1 MEREQGSGISE
12 TVKVVRTPFARL
24 DVAFVFLIALL
35 PIVGELLVTL
45 RNLKSSW
52 DDGAITAAFAQTLAH
67 SGRIALTPTSVT
79 VEGFSS
85 VTWFLLLSIPALV
98 THHPDIVLVSMK
110 ALSALFA
117 ALSLVVLY
125 AIARRQ
131 FAAPSSG
138 FVALLLFAFSLTVL
152 NEIRD
157 GMEMNLATF
166 LLLLL
171 FHILTREQDRG
182 RVLYASLT
190 GWLLLLT
197 RFESPLQL
205 GLLAIGLLYAA
216 YLQTQTAT
224 AEPGSALKSMPH
236 GATRKDILL
245 AGALILLGFVLIEV
259 WRHHTFGVWM
269 PNTVYAKRHAPY
281 SEPLHSAAAIQTR
294 WNASREPFAVL
305 EIPFVLAALA
315 TFLALGRKRF
325 YATELGRMHPA
336 VWTLAFGCFLVGGL
350 IGENWGYSGRMASA
364 TIPFLILALVGIC
377 ADATRG
383 RRLLLGL
390 FALALVAQAGAWL
403 TAFRHPVSLVHID
416 SVEPIGRGADSIR
429 LALHQE
435 HLVSM
440 ISDVGGPALCCEKLT
455 VLDSGLLANPSL
467 SHTGWEGFVR
477 QFHAVN
483 PDLVETHTVW
493 ALESHIYENG
503 LLDQYSM
510 VAADGR
516 RFFVRD
522 DLYQQLLAEHA
533 GPILPVQ
540 SVPACMSSLDYP
552 PDAAFSLT
560 KHTCLVLNGTN

>member
-1 MEREQGSGISE
+1 MEREQGSGIAE
-12 TVKVVRTPFARL
+12 TARVARTLFARA
-24 DVAFVFLIALL
+24 DVAFLCLIALL
-35 PIVGELLVTL
+35 PVVAELLVTI
-45 RNLKSSW
+45 RHLKSSW

-85 VTWFLLLSIPALV
+85 ITWFLLLSVPAFV
-98 THHPDIVLVSMK
+98 THHPEVILAWMK

-117 ALSLVVLY
+117 ALSLVVFY
-125 AIARRQ
+125 GIARRQ
-131 FAAPSSG
+131 FAARSSAV
-138 FVALLLFAFSLTVL
+138 VAVLLFAFSLTVL

-182 RVLYASLT
+182 RVLYASLV

-197 RFESPLQL
+197 RFEAPLQL
-205 GLLAIGLLYAA
+205 GLLAIGLLCSA
-216 YLQTQTAT
+216 YLQPEIAAPQ
-224 AEPGSALKSMPH
+224 PGTVLKPMAH
-236 GATRKDILL
+236 GAKRKDIFLV
-245 AGALILLGFVLIEV
+245 GVLIVVGFVLIEV
-259 WRHHTFGVWM
+259 WRHDTFGVWM
-269 PNTVYAKRHAPY
+269 PNTVYAKRFAPY
-281 SEPLHSAAAIQTR
+281 SERLHSMAAIRTR
-294 WNASREPFAVL
+294 WSAFQEPFSVL
-305 EIPFVLAALA
+305 EVPFVAAALA
-315 TFLALGRKRF
+315 AFLALGRKRF

-336 VWTLAFGCFLVGGL
+336 VWTLAGGCFFVGGL
-350 IGENWGYSGRMASA
+350 IGVNWGYSGRMASA

-383 RRLLLGL
+383 RRLLQSL
-390 FALALVAQAGAWL
+390 FALVLLAQSGSWL
-403 TAFRHPVSLVHID
+403 MAFRHPVSLVHID

-429 LALHQE
+429 LALHKE

-455 VLDSGLLANPSL
+455 VLDSGLLANPEL
-467 SHTGWEGFVR
+467 SHTGWEGFDR
-477 QFHAVN
+477 QFYAVN
-483 PDLVETHTVW
+483 PELVETHTVW
-493 ALESHIYENG
+493 AADSHIYESG

-522 DLYQQLLAEHA
+522 DLYRQLMAEHA
-533 GPILPVQ
+533 GLVMPVQ
-540 SVPACMSSLDYP
+540 SVPACMSSLDYA
-552 PDAAFSLT
+552 PDAAFSMT
-560 KHTCLVLNGTN
+560 KHTCLVLNETN